1 MLIQYS
7 MFVRAGLKRLSGSSF
22 LCRKRIPS
30 RHYKTAARAENE
42 PSWDKI
48 STDELEDWKQQGPPT
63 PLLDTVNFPV
73 HIKNFNGRQLQQLC
87 KELRA
92 GIILQDD

>member
-1 MLIQYS
+1 MRQAKMRLTES
-7 MFVRAGLKRLSGSSF
+7 RKSSFHVRAE
-22 LCRKRIPS
+22 
-30 RHYKTAARAENE
+30 AQ

-48 STDELEDWKQQGPPT
+48 STDELADWKQRGPQT

-73 HIKNFNGRQLQQLC
+73 HIKNFNLRQLQQLC

-92 GIILQDD
+92 GEWCSACLSRCPVHRCRFNLI